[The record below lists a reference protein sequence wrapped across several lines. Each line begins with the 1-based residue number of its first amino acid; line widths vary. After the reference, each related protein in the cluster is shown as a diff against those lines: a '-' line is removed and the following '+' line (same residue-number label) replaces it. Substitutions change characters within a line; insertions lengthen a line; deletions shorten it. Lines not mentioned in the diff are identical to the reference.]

1 MKLLIVS
8 TAPFI
13 YIEDSV
19 YAYSPYVEE
28 LVIWSKYADTISFC
42 CPVWGSSHGLLMSEM
57 PFEFKHHFR
66 LKDFNLNST
75 VAIFKAIFFIFYNV
89 IVLFKSM
96 IWAEHIHLRCPG
108 NVGLLGCLIQV
119 FFPSKTKT
127 AKYAGNW
134 DSQSRQPWSYRLQ
147 KWILNNSFLTRNM
160 KVLVYG
166 EWPNQ
171 SKNIMPFFTATYKE
185 DEKKVWK
192 PKEMGATINFIFVGT
207 LSKGKKPLY
216 AVQLVEALH
225 KKGYNV
231 FLNLYGEGTER
242 VALEKYISEHNLGT
256 IVMLNGNQSQAVLKE
271 AYQQSH
277 FVMLPSVSEG
287 WPKAIA
293 EGMFWGAVPLA
304 TKVSCIPFMLDYG
317 RRGVI
322 LSMDLE
328 KDSQQIQILIKK
340 QAEFNLKSQQAYKWS
355 NQYTLTVFEQ
365 EIKKI
370 ILNGSSFKN

>member
-1 MKLLIVS
+1 MKFAIFTHV
-8 TAPFI
+8 PHI
-13 YIEDSV
+13 KVDEDYFA
-19 YAYSPYVEE
+19 YAPYVNEMN
-28 LVIWSKYADTISFC
+28 IWGAYVDKIIIVA
-42 CPVWGSSHGLLMSEM
+42 PLMDENRTAIHTSYLNEKQ
-57 PFEFKHHFR
+57 EF
-66 LKDFNLNST
+66 
-75 VAIFKAIFFIFYNV
+75 VAIPSFDLLSVKSIFFTILVLPRLLSSIF
-89 IVLFKSM
+89 KTM
-96 IWAEHIHLRCPG
+96 KEADHIHLRCPG

-171 SKNIMPFFTATYKE
+171 SRNIIPFFTATYKE
-185 DEKKVWK
+185 DEKKIWK
-192 PKEMGATINFIFVGT
+192 PKEMGAAINFIFVGT
-207 LSKGKKPLY
+207 LSKGKRPLY
-216 AVQLVEALH
+216 AVQLVEVLH

-242 VALEKYISEHNLGT
+242 VALEKYISEYNLGS
-256 IVMLNGNQSQAVLKE
+256 IVLLNGNQSQAVLKE

-277 FVMLPSVSEG
+277 FVILPSVSEG

-293 EGMFWGAVPLA
+293 EGMFWGTVPLA

-317 RRGVI
+317 SRGVI
-322 LSMDLE
+322 LTMDSE
-328 KDSQQIQILIKK
+328 KDSQQILLLIKK

-365 EIKKI
+365 EIKK
-370 ILNGSSFKN
+370 LLC